1 MPGAGLGLESRAGRG
16 ITLRG
21 DTRVRVDGG
30 RDTEPAKSRGA
41 EGRTEGA

>member
-16 ITLRG
+16 ITIRG
-21 DTRVRVDGG
+21 DTQVQMNGG
-30 RDTEPAKSRGA
+30 RDTEPAKSRGP